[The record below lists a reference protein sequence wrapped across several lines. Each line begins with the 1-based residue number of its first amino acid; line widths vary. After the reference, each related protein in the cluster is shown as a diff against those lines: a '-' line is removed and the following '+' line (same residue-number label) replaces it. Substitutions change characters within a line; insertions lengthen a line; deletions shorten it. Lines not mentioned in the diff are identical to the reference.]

1 MQKRIAEECVE
12 KEVQE
17 EGLETARNIK
27 WILSLFIGQEK
38 PNEDYD
44 ALVSL
49 RDYPNYILRG
59 TTRKMIMDGLL
70 TDENIRNQIVD
81 FYENK
86 YESMKKSAR
95 ITGDNVPIWVVIQS
109 KKLENRK
116 VYPRVMRAPNYT
128 LYIALAINVIE

>member
-12 KEVQE
+12 KEIEV
-17 EGLETARNIK
+17 EGLEKARNIR
-27 WILSLFIGQEK
+27 WILSLFIGQER

-59 TTRKMIMDGLL
+59 NTRKMIIDGLL
-70 TDENIRNQIVD
+70 TDEIIRNQIID
-81 FYENK
+81 FYKNK
-86 YESMKKSAR
+86 YDSMKRISR
-95 ITGDNVPIWVVIQS
+95 ITGNNTPIWVVIQS

-116 VYPRVMRAPNYT
+116 VYPFVMKTPDYT
-128 LYIALAINVIE
+128 RYIILAINVIE

>member
-86 YESMKKSAR
+86 YESMKKSAK